1 MVSFKVKDLRTLTD
15 KAMKTT
21 ANEFIRLVEDTVQL
35 LAKERGRVGNLRIEG
50 RLAHVPP
57 RGELTVVGDLHGDLE
72 SLVHVLGDSGFIE
85 GVRRGK
91 DSYLVFLG
99 DYGDRGFGSPE
110 VYYIVLTLK
119 EMFPENVVLM
129 RGNHEGPEDLLAY
142 PHDLPINLQR
152 KFGESGLSI
161 YRNLRELFDYLY
173 NAVLVDESYILIHGG
188 VPSGVSTIEDI
199 AYAHEKHPR
208 ERYLEE
214 ILWSDPEEGIKGTY
228 SSPRGAGKLFG
239 EDVTE
244 RFLKMLGV
252 NVLIRGHEPSREGF
266 KINHGGRILTLFSR
280 RGPPYYNDHG
290 AYLRL
295 SLSKPVKDAMQ
306 LKQFVRTF

>member
-1 MVSFKVKDLRTLTD
+1 VSFNLKDLKTLTD
-15 KAMKTT
+15 AAIKISPNK
-21 ANEFIRLVEDTVQL
+21 FIRLVEDTVKL
-35 LAKERGRVGNLRIEG
+35 LVKERGRVGNLRIEG

-57 RGELTVVGDLHGDLE
+57 KGELTVVGDLHGDLE
-72 SLVHVLGDSGFIE
+72 SLVHVLDDSGFMDE
-85 GVRRGK
+85 DRRGK

-99 DYGDRGFGSPE
+99 DYGDRGFDSPE
-110 VYYIVLTLK
+110 VYYIILSLK
-119 EMFPENVVLM
+119 DLFPENVVLM

-161 YRNLRELFDYLY
+161 YRNLRQLFDYLY
-173 NAVLVDESYILIHGG
+173 NAVLIDKKYILIHGG
-188 VPSGVSTIEDI
+188 VPSKASTIEDI
-199 AYAHEKHPR
+199 AYAHEKHPQ
-208 ERYLEE
+208 ESHLEE

-228 SSPRGAGKLFG
+228 PSPRGAGRFFG

-252 NVLIRGHEPSREGF
+252 KVLIRGHEPSREGF

-295 SLSKPVKDAMQ
+295 DLSEPIENAMQ
-306 LKQFVRTF
+306 LKRFVLTF

>member
-1 MVSFKVKDLRTLTD
+1 MSFNLKDLKTLTD
-15 KAMKTT
+15 RAVKISP
-21 ANEFIRLVEDTVQL
+21 NEFLRLVEDTVQL
-35 LAKERGRVGNLRIEG
+35 LAKESGKVGNLRIEG
-50 RLAHVPP
+50 RLAHLPQK
-57 RGELTVVGDLHGDLE
+57 GQLTVVGDLHGDLE
-72 SLVHVLGDSGFIE
+72 SLVHVLGDSGFMETQE
-85 GVRRGK
+85 GE

-99 DYGDRGFGSPE
+99 DYGDRGFSSPE
-110 VYYIVLTLK
+110 VYYIVLMLK
-119 EMFPENVVLM
+119 DMFPENVVLM

-142 PHDLPINLQR
+142 PHDLPSNLQR

-161 YRNLRELFDYLY
+161 YRNLRKLFDYLY
-173 NAVLVDESYILIHGG
+173 NAVLVDERYILIHGG
-188 VPSGVSTIEDI
+188 VPSKASTIEDI
-199 AYAHEKHPR
+199 AYAHEKHPQ
-208 ERYLEE
+208 ESHLEE
-214 ILWSDPEEGIKGTY
+214 ILWSDPKEGIKGTY
-228 SSPRGAGKLFG
+228 PSPRGAGKFFG

-295 SLSKPVKDAMQ
+295 DLSKPIENAMQ
-306 LKQFVRTF
+306 LKRFVRTF

>member
-1 MVSFKVKDLRTLTD
+1 VSSNLKDLKTLTD
-15 KAMKTT
+15 RAVKISP
-21 ANEFIRLVEDTVQL
+21 NEFIRLVEGTVQL

-57 RGELTVVGDLHGDLE
+57 KGELTVVGDLHGDLE
-72 SLVHVLGDSGFIE
+72 SLVHVLGDSGFVE
-85 GVRRGK
+85 ETHENE

-99 DYGDRGFGSPE
+99 DYGDRGFSSPE
-110 VYYIVLTLK
+110 VYYIILKLK
-119 EMFPENVVLM
+119 ELFPENVVLM

-161 YRNLRELFDYLY
+161 YRNLRQIFDYLY
-173 NAVLVDESYILIHGG
+173 NAVLVDERYILIHGG
-188 VPSGVSTIEDI
+188 VPSRASTIEDI

-208 ERYLEE
+208 ESHLEE
-214 ILWSDPEEGIKGTY
+214 ILWSDPEEGITGTY
-228 SSPRGAGKLFG
+228 PSPRGAGSFFG
-239 EDVTE
+239 EDVTY

-252 NVLIRGHEPSREGF
+252 NVLIRGHEPCREGF
-266 KINHGGRILTLFSR
+266 KVNHGGRILTLFSR

-295 SLSKPVKDAMQ
+295 DLSEPIENAMQ
-306 LKQFVRTF
+306 LERFVRTF